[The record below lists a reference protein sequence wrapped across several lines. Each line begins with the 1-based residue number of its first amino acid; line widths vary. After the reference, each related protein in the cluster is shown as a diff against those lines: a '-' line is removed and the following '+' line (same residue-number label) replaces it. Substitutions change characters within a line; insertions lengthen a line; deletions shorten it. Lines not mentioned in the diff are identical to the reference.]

1 MEMKK
6 ITKAELVQ
14 MIRENMA
21 LRMTQDRMRGR
32 SSAFSEPRS
41 NRAAQKRKGN
51 EPITRNHVVKGSF
64 EGTSSDRVKLEKELK
79 TQIEKMIENG
89 KEDQVPSNWRN
100 ILSTSNGDQL
110 LALKNAI
117 NPGILKKVG
126 RFLGI
131 TEEKDMKITKEEI
144 RKIIKEEMAQM
155 RSAQEDQGGATLY
168 DLKRWFLSKK
178 DTVRDLGVPAA
189 QIGALMQY
197 MEDGI
202 EAARAGKLR
211 TASKRLGTMMDKLSG
226 NKPQQ

>member
-1 MEMKK
+1 MK
-6 ITKAELVQ
+6 ITKEELVQ

-32 SSAFSEPRS
+32 SGTFSEPRS

-131 TEEKDMKITKEEI
+131 SEGSDVKITKEEI
-144 RKIIKEEMAQM
+144 RKIIKEEMEQM
-155 RSAQEDQGGATLY
+155 QGQRSSTME
-168 DLKRWFLSKK
+168 DLKQWFLSKK
-178 DTVRDLGVPAA
+178 DTVRDLGVPAG
-189 QIGALMQY
+189 QIRALIDY

-202 EAARAGKLR
+202 EAAKAGKLK
-211 TASKRLGTMMDKLSG
+211 TSSSRLGAMMDKLSG
-226 NKPQQ
+226 KDQ